1 MIARRFGST
10 VHRDRQAVNGN
21 CVGHGVDPPMSTQA
35 LGQLNSILEGSNLTP
50 ILLSRLGNR
59 ANLLEKC
66 GFSIREITSFT
77 GRHGAMLISLEF
89 LLADK
94 KISPQNI
101 HPK

>member
-66 GFSIREITSFT
+66 GLILRFQTGTSVADAQFNVT
-77 GRHGAMLISLEF
+77 RMIPGRYHL
-89 LLADK
+89 
-94 KISPQNI
+94 
-101 HPK
+101 H